1 LRARKNSI
9 RRRERA
15 NRDQTHV
22 TDPDTAPATFEDLLT
37 LLRRLLADDGC
48 PWDRAQTPRSLL
60 PYLLEEAYEV
70 REAVLG
76 GDDAGLLGELGDLAL
91 HVAFQAV
98 LAERRGAFA
107 PAQVFERILEKMVRR
122 HPHVFGEAAGGT
134 QASGPLDPVPWEELK
149 RRERS
154 APGEPARLLQGI
166 PRALPALL
174 KAQRLQERAASVGF
188 DWPDVLGA
196 LAKLREELAEVSAQ
210 LDRSPPDAPA
220 LEEELGDLLFAV
232 VNVARKAR
240 LVAEDALERA
250 NAKFRR
256 RFERVEDLAA
266 ERGLDV
272 ASAGLAAL
280 DALWEEVKRVDDG
293 PGGRQR

>member
-1 LRARKNSI
+1 MT
-9 RRRERA
+9 
-15 NRDQTHV
+15 Q
-22 TDPDTAPATFEDLLT
+22 PDATPATFEDLLT

-60 PYLLEEAYEV
+60 RYLVEEAYEV
-70 REAVLG
+70 REAVLA

-107 PAQVFERILEKMVRR
+107 SAQVFERILEKMVRR
-122 HPHVFGEAAGGT
+122 HPHVFGEPAGRT
-134 QASGPLDPVPWEELK
+134 QASDQLAPVPWEELK

-154 APGEPARLLQGI
+154 APGEAARLLEGI

-188 DWPDVLGA
+188 DWPDVRGA

-210 LDRSPPDAPA
+210 LDRSPPDPAA
-220 LEEELGDLLFAV
+220 LEEELGDLLFAA
-232 VNVARKAR
+232 VNVARKAG

-250 NAKFRR
+250 DAKFRR

-272 ASAGLAAL
+272 ATAGLSAL
-280 DALWEEVKRVDDG
+280 DELWDEAKSEEDG
-293 PGGRQR
+293 SSGRRLP